1 MYLWLFFILLISSS
15 SSFLKDES
23 ILTDGLSSIFSVL
36 HWGTLKCS
44 KFSPFCQQ
52 TLNIAFLIE
61 QVSEE
66 MASSQVEIASSSS
79 FGHVLRDRNR
89 RDRCTHRDSN
99 VFQKNLK
106 DLVHTHIHSCISSSQ
121 PTNTNNSSDSNEN
134 SRHHRHVDYADLW
147 VHKPQWDNNE
157 NSPTTVDKWDRAR
170 EMVISS
176 RPSKQRGEASSCSL
190 ETTTTTTTT
199 AVEVPNSGGVS
210 TLVRRWRDFET
221 VSKSVNLGNNSNSN
235 SNPSSAKSNCENAAF
250 ADLNVLQRGD
260 DICDESSV
268 DGRFETP
275 ATSVNGESSGD
286 WEQAYKTAMN
296 DIQGC
301 KQTDTNKE
309 REKLRVADIIR
320 KLASSNGEE
329 NHENEHSCTNT
340 APLATGECLPR
351 IKTSFDHS
359 EQLQQRNF
367 FPVLHSPRI
376 IRGRKALSDLL
387 LQMERDRLRELDT
400 LRECKAVSKFQ
411 QRGRIQALL
420 KVRFLR
426 RVTDA
431 RDDRSS
437 NGTSSES
444 NRVSSSAIMHIRERF
459 NTGSQN
465 GVADSRSL
473 SREAAEN
480 TQESRNSTPNQQR
493 VQNCDKENKG
503 NNAVKV
509 GSELASHKQREG
521 NQKQEIIRESAA
533 MQPGVVD
540 SRSNS
545 SPKSE
550 IASTFTR
557 EDHPEPSDPMTL
569 CINVIDSNTQIG
581 KVFTSNQLQKEN
593 HHGEV
598 NEKISPRMM
607 TTNVKATNSSN
618 PQKEMSIH
626 IRHSDSSCSPKHNEV
641 DCSPQAVS
649 PSLLHCTSQQQ
660 RSDVSH
666 DQASWENASCQ
677 ANHDKLLEFLETS
690 RSPKDSEQSVHREER
705 DANKL
710 QHAGTSN
717 EWSSESTKPQSD
729 WEEEATNQNLV
740 DSDCGWVSDYSH
752 TPSGWD
758 EQQSNYQQQSE
769 SNQDWINDVSRPR
782 EEWEGLRQERY
793 QEMLDPFLENH
804 DIRQLLNRKSVS
816 IFLNSGLREKIDQ
829 LMASRSQELPNAKS
843 GQLEKKVGAHM
854 TKEEA
859 KEGEVLSHIETRAAG
874 CEDDEEEADS
884 GYEDDFEDDNT
895 PIRQQYLKPEELID
909 QNKASHTLQSWRNN
923 QDTLPSWS
931 NDQDRGVSDD
941 SYHLP
946 SNSLPQPQL
955 SSIYSHHNQQY
966 SSSSTRHP
974 SIEMELIYEL
984 RGHMEQ
990 LHQEIFE
997 IRRSINSCMNMQM
1010 NLQHSIKDEVA
1021 AAIIQSGPMIGSN
1034 SDKKSANIANCCIC
1048 YEQQVDSLLYRCGHM
1063 CTCFRCA
1070 HELLWGTGK
1079 CPICETPII
1088 DVVRAYIHS

>member
-1 MYLWLFFILLISSS
+1 MYVWLFLILLISSS
-15 SSFLKDES
+15 DES
-23 ILTDGLSSIFSVL
+23 ILRDGLFSICNVL
-36 HWGTLKCS
+36 LWGTLKCS

-61 QVSEE
+61 QVSQE

-121 PTNTNNSSDSNEN
+121 PTNTNTHSSDANEN
-134 SRHHRHVDYADLW
+134 SRQHRHVDYADLW

-157 NSPTTVDKWDRAR
+157 NTPTTVDKWDR

-176 RPSKQRGEASSCSL
+176 RPTKQKGEAL
-190 ETTTTTTTT
+190 ETTTATTV
-199 AVEVPNSGGVS
+199 VEVPNSGGVS

-235 SNPSSAKSNCENAAF
+235 PSSAKSNCENAAF
-250 ADLNVLQRGD
+250 ADSNVSQRGD
-260 DICDESSV
+260 DTCDESSV

-275 ATSVNGESSGD
+275 AASVNGESAGD
-286 WEQAYKTAMN
+286 WEQVYKTAMN

-301 KQTDTNKE
+301 KNSDTNKE
-309 REKLRVADIIR
+309 REKLRVADIIK

-329 NHENEHSCTNT
+329 NHENENNCTNA

-359 EQLQQRNF
+359 EQQLQQRNF

-400 LRECKAVSKFQ
+400 LRERKAVSKFQ

-426 RVTDA
+426 RVTDT
-431 RDDRSS
+431 RDDRST

-444 NRVSSSAIMHIRERF
+444 NRVSSSAIMHIREKF

-465 GVADSRSL
+465 GVSDSRSL

-480 TQESRNSTPNQQR
+480 TQENRNSTPNQQR
-493 VQNCDKENKG
+493 VQNKG

-533 MQPGVVD
+533 MQPGVAD

-550 IASTFTR
+550 IASTSTR
-557 EDHPEPSDPMTL
+557 EDHPEPIDPMTL

-581 KVFTSNQLQKEN
+581 KVFPSNQLQEEN
-593 HHGEV
+593 PHGEV
-598 NEKISPRMM
+598 NKKISPRMM

-618 PQKEMSIH
+618 SQKEMSIH

-649 PSLLHCTSQQQ
+649 PSLLHCTSQLHS
-660 RSDVSH
+660 SDISH

-677 ANHDKLLEFLETS
+677 ANHDKSLEFLETS
-690 RSPKDSEQSVHREER
+690 RSPKDSEQSVHREEH

-729 WEEEATNQNLV
+729 CEEEATNQNLV

-758 EQQSNYQQQSE
+758 ELQSNYQQQLE

-816 IFLNSGLREKIDQ
+816 IFLNSGLRDKIDQ
-829 LMASRSQELPNAKS
+829 LMTSRSQELPNARS
-843 GQLEKKVGAHM
+843 GQLEKKVGARM
-854 TKEEA
+854 TKEWG
-859 KEGEVLSHIETRAAG
+859 KEEEVISHIETRAAG
-874 CEDDEEEADS
+874 VDDDEEEAYS
-884 GYEDDFEDDNT
+884 GYEDDFEDDNN
-895 PIRQQYLKPEELID
+895 PIRQQYLKPEELVD

-941 SYHLP
+941 SYHRP
-946 SNSLPQPQL
+946 SNSLPQPEL
-955 SSIYSHHNQQY
+955 SNIYSHHNQQ
-966 SSSSTRHP
+966 SSSTSTRHP

-1021 AAIIQSGPMIGSN
+1021 AAIIQSGPVIGSN
-1034 SDKKSANIANCCIC
+1034 SDKKGANIANCCIC